1 SDAAL
6 FARGPVLLQGAHSAG
21 IRPIA
26 AQDFARLL
34 DRHVVREALAGGA
47 NIRVALGILAEVAAI
62 VTTFRPSV
70 RSRRLRNVDI
80 DPCLLAGH
88 DLLALEAASVGESP
102 EWSLRQAPCVPSGPS
117 ILGGPWR
124 CQRCSP

>member
-26 AQDFARLL
+26 AQAFARLL

-70 RSRRLRNVDI
+70 RSRRVRDVDI
-80 DPCLLAGH
+80 DPCLLARH
-88 DLLALEAASVGESP
+88 DLLAPEAAPFCEDP
-102 EWSLRQAPCVPSGPS
+102 ECAL
-117 ILGGPWR
+117 
-124 CQRCSP
+124 